1 MVPGEAVMSAELKKS
16 TGWSMVLIAL
26 GVAALCV
33 DPRWLGLLIP
43 AAAFVWYAAGPVM
56 RSRRN

>member
-1 MVPGEAVMSAELKKS
+1 MSAELKKS